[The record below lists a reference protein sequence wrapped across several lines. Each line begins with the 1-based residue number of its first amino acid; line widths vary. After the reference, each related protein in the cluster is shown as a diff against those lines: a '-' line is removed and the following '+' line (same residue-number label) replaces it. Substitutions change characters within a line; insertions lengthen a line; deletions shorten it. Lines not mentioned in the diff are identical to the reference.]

1 MERKSELASRSLGFP
16 GVGQERAYYPQPR
29 LLEEARRR
37 ETKRRNKRLSEIIA
51 DEIVPRL
58 RLIHHG
64 VAAAPVEHVGMVE
77 IAEFAALTMLMNN
90 DGASQYFE
98 KMRVQTV
105 SVENL
110 FIDLLAPTARYLE
123 GLLEQDR
130 CDPIDFTLGIAR
142 LQQFL
147 AIFGAI
153 GRIAAG
159 REHHALLVTMPGER
173 HVFDRDLIA
182 ALMHKAGWET
192 SATSC
197 RSVRDA
203 AALAS
208 HEWFGLLSVTL
219 SNTSGVETVARVIKA
234 VRRASSNQSIRIM
247 VGGPVF
253 LREPAL
259 AVQVGADAAAL
270 DPASAVGV
278 AEGLIRQRVRLY

>member
-1 MERKSELASRSLGFP
+1 MERKSEFASRSLGFP
-16 GVGQERAYYPQPR
+16 GVGPERSYYPRPQF
-29 LLEEARRR
+29 L
-37 ETKRRNKRLSEIIA
+37 ETKRRSERLSKILT

-64 VAAAPVEHVGMVE
+64 IGAAASPVERLGTVE